1 MDKNKSKGKEEIV
14 TARTK
19 VTEWLASEKKSVSS
33 YCDRKGEKRRYIKSH
48 FEGQGR
54 KPFVGVLLF

>member
-19 VTEWLASEKKSVSS
+19 VTEWLASEKKSVSFVVI
-33 YCDRKGEKRRYIKSH
+33 EKEKS
-48 FEGQGR
+48 
-54 KPFVGVLLF
+54 VDT